1 MATCLSACGQ
11 DAAPMDVQP
20 SAAAPAKCVPGS
32 VTTCAC
38 ERGASGGMTCASSGL
53 GFGPCSCPAS
63 PAPQAGVSATGSVAQ
78 AGSTA
83 LPPSTVVTGPPPSA
97 SSAGTMAAPAGAAAP
112 ASNDE
117 SCYPLRAHGLAADTP
132 FPVVAGTTDLYQCFM
147 FTPPWKQ
154 TTQAVSFRSRID
166 NSKIL
171 HHWLLYQNRAP
182 VKAGGMKCSGA
193 HPEAALVA
201 GWAVGGSDTVLPADV
216 GIEMDMNGVTLEVH
230 YNNPSTADVT
240 DNSGVDVCVSK
251 QARPHTAVV
260 HWLGTSSLNLTGP
273 GTITATC
280 SPTYATGPIT
290 IVSSWPHMHK
300 HGSRMVSTII
310 RADGRRET
318 LLDKPFDFS
327 YQVAF
332 PTPAVLTTGDRV
344 ETACTYG
351 SGPVRFGEGT
361 SDEMCFDFVIAW
373 PAGALVSTGG
383 LTYSPNQCFR

>member
-1 MATCLSACGQ
+1 M
-11 DAAPMDVQP
+11 
-20 SAAAPAKCVPGS
+20 AAA
-32 VTTCAC
+32 
-38 ERGASGGMTCASSGL
+38 
-53 GFGPCSCPAS
+53 
-63 PAPQAGVSATGSVAQ
+63 
-78 AGSTA
+78 
-83 LPPSTVVTGPPPSA
+83 
-97 SSAGTMAAPAGAAAP
+97 AGAAAP
-112 ASNDE
+112 AANDE
-117 SCYPLRAHGLAADTP
+117 SCYPLRAHGAAADSP
-132 FPVVAGTTDLYQCFM
+132 FPIAAGTTDLYQCFM

-182 VKAGGMKCSGA
+182 VQAGATPCSGA

-216 GIEMDMNGVTLEVH
+216 GVEMDMNGVTLELH
-230 YNNPSTADVT
+230 YNNPSTADLT

-260 HWLGTSSLNLTGP
+260 HWLGTTTLNLTGP
-273 GTITATC
+273 GTITSTC
-280 SPTYATGPIT
+280 SPTYAKGPIT

-300 HGSRMVSTII
+300 HGSHMVSTII

-318 LLDKPFDFS
+318 LLDKPFDFN

-332 PTPAVLTTGDRV
+332 PTPAVLNTGDRV
-344 ETACTYG
+344 ETVCTYG

-361 SDEMCFDFVIAW
+361 PDEMCFDFVIAW

-383 LTYSPNQCFR
+383 LTYSPNQCFK